1 MKKWLLSLALGLSGI
16 VSVHAADLPAKARAL
31 QPALIP
37 ATGCGMYWGIHTEGG
52 AGAVSGSPVP
62 GASIIQAE
70 VGGHIGYTCANTDM
84 SFWFVEANVSAVNA
98 NGATNGFSFRGP
110 IDMLQRVGYGNPA
123 AMQFISQLFPGLGS
137 ISTPSLPVLPAGV
150 TAGPA
155 APYVY
160 AGVREQDVSADFLGF
175 DSGKIWAVSPEIG
188 VGMWYRLSN
197 GVVADVSA
205 GYTMRSSGACINSPI
220 GSLGCPGI
228 GDMWR
233 ARVGFN
239 F

>member
-1 MKKWLLSLALGLSGI
+1 MKKLLLAAVYTVLAAWPAT
-16 VSVHAADLPAKARAL
+16 AADMAKPKLAV
-31 QPALIP
+31 PALIP
-37 ATGCGMYWGIHTEGG
+37 ATGCGMFWGIHTEGG

-62 GASIIQAE
+62 GASIVQGEI
-70 VGGHIGYTCANTDM
+70 GGHIGYTCANADQ
-84 SFWFVEANVSAVNA
+84 SFWFGEADFSLTNA
-98 NGATNGFSFRGP
+98 NGATNGLSFRGP
-110 IDMLQRVGYGNPA
+110 IDLLQRVGYSNPV
-123 AMQFISQLFPGLGS
+123 AMQFISQLFPGLSS
-137 ISTPSLPVLPAGV
+137 ISTPSLPVLPSGV

-160 AGVREQDVSADFLGF
+160 AGIREQDVSADFFGF
-175 DSGKIWAVSPEIG
+175 DSGKTWAIAPELG

-205 GYTMRSSGACINSPI
+205 GYTLRSNGVCINSPL

-233 ARVGFN
+233 ARLGFN